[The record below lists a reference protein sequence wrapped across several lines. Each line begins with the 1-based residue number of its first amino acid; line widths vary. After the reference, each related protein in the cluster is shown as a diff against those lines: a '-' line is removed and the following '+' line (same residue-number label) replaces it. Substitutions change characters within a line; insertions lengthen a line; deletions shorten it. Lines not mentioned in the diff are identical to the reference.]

1 MGKSKETLKNN
12 ELLFGSMYS
21 SLVKSEKLLTVTSHT
36 TIQPASL
43 MRLGIFVPF
52 NKSGR
57 GEGVI
62 DASHVLSSLEF
73 SRAEGYTSIIITGPR
88 LNLVTDFKVWMGI
101 VHAFSKYGLSSNAVM
116 LSFREFATYCQIPS
130 KRLDSRLRQNVRDSL
145 TRIRG
150 KTITLSTIRSTK
162 VYVTGLLKSGRFDF
176 EEDMVYLE
184 ADCKLWE
191 LYCADYLTLLR
202 KKPLNAL
209 PRQEAAQAL
218 YTYFAILPEKPA
230 DISFERLRT
239 RLMLTNRVSDQ
250 NKVIRAALEKLKEI
264 GYLDYLLKK
273 NGRETMLRIISR
285 NPNLT

>member
-1 MGKSKETLKNN
+1 MTERCTYYLN
-12 ELLFGSMYS
+12 
-21 SLVKSEKLLTVTSHT
+21 
-36 TIQPASL
+36 
-43 MRLGIFVPF
+43 
-52 NKSGR
+52 
-57 GEGVI
+57 
-62 DASHVLSSLEF
+62 
-73 SRAEGYTSIIITGPR
+73 SR
-88 LNLVTDFKVWMGI
+88 
-101 VHAFSKYGLSSNAVM
+101 
-116 LSFREFATYCQIPS
+116 
-130 KRLDSRLRQNVRDSL
+130 
-145 TRIRG
+145 
-150 KTITLSTIRSTK
+150 STIRSTK

-218 YTYFAILPEKPA
+218 YTYFASLPEKPA